1 VFHAMRNRPWSA
13 AYSLYEKGKK
23 MSTQSCGRSLL
34 TMVSYAAT
42 TSHDQL
48 RYQTRSKLKPSA
60 LWSFTLQ
67 LCGKDS
73 TRALS

>member
-42 TSHDQL
+42 TKVVMINYVTKL
-48 RYQTRSKLKPSA
+48 GRS
-60 LWSFTLQ
+60 
-67 LCGKDS
+67 
-73 TRALS
+73 